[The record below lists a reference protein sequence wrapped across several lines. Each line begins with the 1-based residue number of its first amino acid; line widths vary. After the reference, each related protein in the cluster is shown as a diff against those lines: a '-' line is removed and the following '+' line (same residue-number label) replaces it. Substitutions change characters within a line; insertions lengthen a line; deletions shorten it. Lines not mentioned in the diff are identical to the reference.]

1 MTSTIDT
8 AAGTQT
14 PRVALVTGGSGGIGR
29 AVVARLA
36 QDGMAVGV
44 HYAGNKAKA
53 DEAVAAV
60 HAAGGRAIAVGG
72 DIADENAMSD
82 AFDAVEAEF
91 GGIDVVV
98 NTAGVMLLSP
108 IATLNLDDLDRM
120 HRTNIRGTFVV
131 AQQAAR
137 RVRPGGAIITF
148 STSVT
153 RTQFPAYGAYV
164 ASKAAVEAITLTLAR
179 ELRGKDVT
187 VNAVA
192 PGPTATALFL
202 NGKDE
207 TAIASLAKA
216 VPLERLGQPD
226 DVAETV
232 AFLAGPARW
241 VNGQVIF
248 TNGGL
253 A

>member
-1 MTSTIDT
+1 
-8 AAGTQT
+8 
-14 PRVALVTGGSGGIGR
+14 VA
-29 AVVARLA
+29 
-36 QDGMAVGV
+36 DP
-44 HYAGNKAKA
+44 
-53 DEAVAAV
+53 D
-60 HAAGGRAIAVGG
+60 
-72 DIADENAMSD
+72 AMSD
-82 AFDAVEAEF
+82 AFDVIEAEL

-98 NTAGVMLLSP
+98 HTAGVMTLSP
-108 IATLNLDDLDRM
+108 IATLDLDDLDRM

-153 RTQFPAYGAYV
+153 RTRFPGYGGYA

-179 ELRGKDVT
+179 ELRGRDIT

-192 PGPTATALFL
+192 PGPTATPLFL
-202 NGKDE
+202 DGKDE
-207 TAIASLAKA
+207 TAIATLAQA
-216 VPLERLGQPD
+216 APLERLGRPED
-226 DVAETV
+226 IAETV

>member
-8 AAGTQT
+8 G

-29 AVVARLA
+29 AVVERLA
-36 QDGMAVGV
+36 HDGFAVGV
-44 HYAGNKAKA
+44 HYARNRATA
-53 DEAVAAV
+53 DEVVAAV
-60 HAAGGRAIAVGG
+60 LAAGGRAIAVGG
-72 DIADENAMSD
+72 DVADENAMSA

-98 NTAGVMLLSP
+98 NTAGIMLLAP

-153 RTQFPAYGAYV
+153 RTRFATYGAYA

-179 ELRGKDVT
+179 ELRGKDIT

-202 NGKDE
+202 DGKDE
-207 TAIASLAKA
+207 TTVANLAKA
-216 VPLERLGQPD
+216 APLERLGRPD
-226 DVAETV
+226 DIAETV

>member
-1 MTSTIDT
+1 MTSSITT
-8 AAGTQT
+8 A
-14 PRVALVTGGSGGIGR
+14 PRVALVTGGSGSIGR
-29 AVVARLA
+29 AVVERLA

-44 HYAGNKAKA
+44 HYAGNRAGA
-53 DEAVAAV
+53 DEAVAAIRS
-60 HAAGGRAIAVGG
+60 AGGRAIAVGG
-72 DIADENAMSD
+72 DVADENAMSA
-82 AFDAVEAEF
+82 AFDTVEAEL

-98 NTAGVMLLSP
+98 NTAGIMLLGP

-120 HRTNIRGTFVV
+120 HRTNIRGTVV
-131 AQQAAR
+131 VVQQAAR
-137 RVRPGGAIITF
+137 RGRPGGAIITF
-148 STSVT
+148 STTVT
-153 RTQFPAYGAYV
+153 RTQFPTYGAYV
-164 ASKAAVEAITLTLAR
+164 ASKAAVEALTLTLAR
-179 ELRGKDVT
+179 ELRGKDIT

-202 NGKDE
+202 DGKDE
-207 TAIASLAKA
+207 TTIANLAKA
-216 VPLERLGQPD
+216 APLERLGRPD
-226 DVAETV
+226 DIAETV